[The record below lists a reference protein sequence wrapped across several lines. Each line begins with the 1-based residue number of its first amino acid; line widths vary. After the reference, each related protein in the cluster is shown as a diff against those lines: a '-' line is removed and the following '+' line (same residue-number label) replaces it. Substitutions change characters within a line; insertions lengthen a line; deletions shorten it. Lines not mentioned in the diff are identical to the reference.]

1 MHYAVGARVDVRG
14 RNVSRG
20 LVTQHQSALTRL
32 AEASVGLAADCGDGT
47 RDGLHGK
54 IGCVA
59 RFPDRRAERNHALDH
74 FRMLAGDLAR
84 VNSTKTLADHD
95 DRLLEFFI
103 GEGGPPPS

>member
-14 RNVSRG
+14 RTVRRR

-54 IGCVA
+54 IGGVA
-59 RFPDRRAERNHALDH
+59 RFPDRRAERNHTLDH
-74 FRMLAGDLAR
+74 FRMLASDLAR
-84 VNSTKTLADHD
+84 VDSTETLADHD
-95 DRLLEFFI
+95 DRLFEFFI
-103 GEGGPPPS
+103 GGGGTP